1 MKTGR
6 LLELRGA
13 FKGHLS
19 TDRKIDLG
27 VPTATKQLHAAH
39 DHQSA
44 CLSQENF
51 EFSGFQSH
59 HRETTEANANPRACG
74 RHDWQS
80 RIADKGD
87 LSLDNKKNRKKCLA
101 ESMPVE
107 RTIGNSKKL

>member
-59 HRETTEANANPRACG
+59 HPETTEANTNPRACG

-87 LSLDNKKNRKKCLA
+87 LSLDNNKKQKKMSCRVNA
-101 ESMPVE
+101 
-107 RTIGNSKKL
+107 R